1 MSVSVIIIT
10 YLMGS
15 FKLNIG
21 NNVEQANNTVLLEY
35 NVHVYMTSRG
45 QNGNGMYAAD

>member
-15 FKLNIG
+15 FG